1 MTDCVCVCVCVCR
14 GGRGRGRGRGG
25 RGGKKQEVPT
35 AEQLDADLEAYK
47 QVNFKNFHYFE
58 MEMHLHLREQNLSCF
73 FLPPSLSLF
82 SQPIP
87 GLLDL

>member
-1 MTDCVCVCVCVCR
+1 MCVYR

-47 QVNFKNFHYFE
+47 QVNFKIFHYFE
-58 MEMHLHLREQNLSCF
+58 MEMHLH
-73 FLPPSLSLF
+73 
-82 SQPIP
+82 
-87 GLLDL
+87 

>member
-1 MTDCVCVCVCVCR
+1 MCVCVCVCR

-47 QVNFKNFHYFE
+47 QVNFKIFHYFE
-58 MEMHLHLREQNLSCF
+58 MEMHLHLCEQNLSCF
-73 FLPPSLSLF
+73 FLPPLSLSLF